1 MSGDRGAKALAE
13 RIHASCYQST
23 TQHSSDA
30 HETSAALW
38 LGEHGLFVEDVR
50 EHEPVAYDSGLMG
63 CRCGW
68 RRNTGIGEP
77 FFDHIGTQP

>member
-13 RIHASCYQST
+13 RIHASCYPST

-38 LGEHGLFVEDVR
+38 LGERGLFVEDVR
-50 EHEPVAYDSGLMG
+50 EHEPLVPAVGVLLH
-63 CRCGW
+63 CTCGYVV
-68 RRNTGIGEP
+68 GFSES
-77 FFDHIGTQP
+77 FYSHIGTQP